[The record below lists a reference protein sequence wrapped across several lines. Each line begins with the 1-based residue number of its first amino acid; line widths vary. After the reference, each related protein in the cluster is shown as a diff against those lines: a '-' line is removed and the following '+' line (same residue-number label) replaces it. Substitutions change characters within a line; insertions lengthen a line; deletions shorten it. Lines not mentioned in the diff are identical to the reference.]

1 MLALLKKRSFW
12 MMFPFLVGWLVASPA
27 WSETRSIGKPNTNV
41 LSGPGLNYKVLY
53 KATQGYP
60 VEILSKQKAWVKVK
74 DWEGVTGWVHSR
86 MLSNV
91 RTAVVLV
98 GRANV
103 RSEPSIDSS
112 VLGKVS
118 QGEIYLVMSQDSDW
132 AQIGYYFE
140 KERLG
145 WIREDLVFGN

>member
-1 MLALLKKRSFW
+1 MVVLLKRRSFW
-12 MMFPFLVGWLVASPA
+12 MILLFLVGCLVASPA
-27 WSETRSIGKPNTNV
+27 WSETKSIGKPNTNV
-41 LSGPGLNYKVLY
+41 RSGPGLRYKVLY
-53 KATQGYP
+53 KAPKGYP
-60 VEILSKQKAWVKVK
+60 LQILSRQKAWVKVQ
-74 DWEGVTGWVHSR
+74 DWQGDIGWVHAQ
-86 MLSNV
+86 MLSDV

-98 GRANV
+98 ERANV
-103 RSEPSIDSS
+103 RSEPSINSS

-118 QGEIYLVMSQDSDW
+118 QGEIYLVMSQSSDW